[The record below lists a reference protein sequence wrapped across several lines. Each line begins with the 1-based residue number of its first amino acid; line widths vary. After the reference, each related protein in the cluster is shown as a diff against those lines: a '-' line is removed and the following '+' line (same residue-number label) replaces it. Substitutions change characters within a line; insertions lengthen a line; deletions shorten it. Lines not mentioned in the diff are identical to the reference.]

1 MGEGSGGGPP
11 RLPKLGMDNNFLL
24 GSSKKAVIDAAQGTR
39 SYAEQPQAL
48 RSFVSKELWDGL
60 PKGERLHLAGIY
72 NTMQQYDLWQYVTKV
87 NGVKEKPEAPTKVL
101 GVPGEF
107 HVHGSGGGFQFE
119 TSDHLKL
126 YEGLMKANFGTDGAS
141 EGLLHG
147 GQTSTR
153 ESTSGQVTH
162 DVAAPNGLHVSI
174 GPGNRF
180 DAHIDQ
186 VSPTNGAQGGTTQMD
201 VHRGWLHH
209 RQEVHGDVI
218 RDMHK
223 AAADVISRKTG
234 GIVDVPGVDM
244 DLAGVRLG
252 PQLEQGRVPMPEDR
266 NNPAAP
272 LMVDITLRGPK

>member
-1 MGEGSGGGPP
+1 MGDEQGGHNGKT
-11 RLPKLGMDNNFLL
+11 RLPKLGMENNFLL

-39 SYAEQPQAL
+39 PYAEQPQAL
-48 RSFVSKELWDGL
+48 RNFVSKEMWDGL
-60 PKGERLHLAGIY
+60 TKFEKLHLAGIY

-101 GVPGEF
+101 GVPGTF
-107 HVHGSGGGFQFE
+107 SVSGSSGGFQFE

-180 DAHIDQ
+180 DAHMDQ
-186 VSPTNGAQGGTTQMD
+186 VSPTNGAQGGATEMD
-201 VHRGWLHH
+201 LERGWLHH

-223 AAADVISRKTG
+223 AAADYVARKTG

-272 LMVDITLRGPK
+272 LMVDITLRK